1 MDFFELPKSSTKL
14 EELLDTVQPDEERDL
29 LIIELA
35 VADPQ
40 KGSRLCPRVKTP
52 LGERQCQQVLG
63 RPHLGA
69 PKRPVKR

>member
-1 MDFFELPKSSTKL
+1 MPRGSGDLDD
-14 EELLDTVQPDEERDL
+14 LLDGVQPADERDL

-35 VADPQ
+35 VADPSL
-40 KGSRLCPRVKTP
+40 GSRLCPRVKTP

-69 PKRPVKR
+69 PKREPRRSTP

>member
-1 MDFFELPKSSTKL
+1 MPRGSGDLD
-14 EELLDTVQPDEERDL
+14 ELLASVQPDEERDL

-40 KGSRLCPRVKTP
+40 MGSRLCPRVKTP

-69 PKRPVKR
+69 PKREPRRSAP